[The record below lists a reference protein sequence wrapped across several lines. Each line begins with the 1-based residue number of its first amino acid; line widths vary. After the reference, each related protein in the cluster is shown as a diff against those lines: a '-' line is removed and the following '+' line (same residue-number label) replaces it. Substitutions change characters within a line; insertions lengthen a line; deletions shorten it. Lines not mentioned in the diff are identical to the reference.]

1 MSRQNIIKIAIIVFI
16 IITGLTLEISG
27 LLETNKI
34 LQIAREH
41 SDNWWL
47 IILLILAQA
56 ILFTF
61 ALAGS
66 LFLWVVAPLYSPLL
80 SAFILAAGG
89 TLGGIS
95 AYFFSKRLSCEWVR
109 KIESSN
115 TYKMLHKYDNFFT
128 LFALRIFPAFPH
140 AVVNYSSGILNVN
153 IWHFIIAAFLG
164 ISIKSYIY
172 SNVIYNATSSPSIED
187 ALNFSTFGPLIL
199 ISVITLVSVF
209 IKYRLNSKSDKELSE

>member
-1 MSRQNIIKIAIIVFI
+1 MSRQNIIKVVIVLFL

-27 LLETNKI
+27 LLETDKI

-47 IILLILAQA
+47 IVLLIVAQA

-95 AYFFSKRLSCEWVR
+95 AYFFSKRLSSNWIE
-109 KIESSN
+109 KIENSN

-140 AVVNYSSGILNVN
+140 AIVNYSSGILKVK
-153 IWHFIIAAFLG
+153 IGHFIIAAFSG
-164 ISIKSYIY
+164 IAIKSFIY
-172 SNVIYNATSSPSIED
+172 SEIIYNATSSASVDEM
-187 ALNFSTFGPLIL
+187 LNLSTLGPLIL
-199 ISVITLVSVF
+199 ISVITLASVF
-209 IKYRLNSKSDKELSE
+209 IKYKLNKRSNKKTN